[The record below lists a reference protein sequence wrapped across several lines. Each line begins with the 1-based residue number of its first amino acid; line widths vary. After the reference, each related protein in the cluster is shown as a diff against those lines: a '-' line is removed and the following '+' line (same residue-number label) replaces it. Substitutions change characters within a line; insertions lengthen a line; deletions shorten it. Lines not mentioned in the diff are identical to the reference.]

1 MCFVLML
8 LLIYLFTV
16 LVIKA
21 SSFFFF
27 FNDTATTEIYT
38 LSLHDALP
46 ILSDWALMLNW
57 IRAVSGAVS
66 NLPSAP
72 TKTVLGNAVSVGAWA
87 TANAASMRTAQRMRA
102 SDFTGFLRR
111 GQLYTDINRTRE
123 IVKVAWVV

>member
-1 MCFVLML
+1 
-8 LLIYLFTV
+8 
-16 LVIKA
+16 
-21 SSFFFF
+21 
-27 FNDTATTEIYT
+27 
-38 LSLHDALP
+38 
-46 ILSDWALMLNW
+46 MLNW

-123 IVKVAWVV
+123 IVKVAWVVGREGFGSGKALTAAVPLRHPKAAVTAAVNAASPTPAFCQKLGVDVN